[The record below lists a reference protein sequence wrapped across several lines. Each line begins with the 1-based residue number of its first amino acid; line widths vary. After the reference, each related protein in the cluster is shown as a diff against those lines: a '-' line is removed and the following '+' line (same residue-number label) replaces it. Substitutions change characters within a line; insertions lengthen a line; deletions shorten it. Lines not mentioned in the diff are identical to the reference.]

1 MVLKQ
6 RFLKTAVALSLTASA
21 IAPACAFAATPAPSA
36 VIEET
41 ASTDAAQAESAA
53 LSEKIDSLS
62 KELDSMKARKDLQKD
77 DYEARRAISDIASEL
92 AELRSQQESLSKLVN
107 TIATG
112 KAEREYAG
120 VSSTNYLVNP
130 GPSGHMS
137 YTQDAINSQ
146 GKSTMVFRYAP
157 NQIYKI
163 YCRPGYL
170 TDLAFHQGE
179 KITFV
184 GGGDTSAW
192 AINTTNVA
200 GTPHLYI
207 KPTVESSITNLIVTT
222 NKRSYQII
230 VNTSNWYNPMVTWS
244 YEDEDLQSRIGA
256 LGAQEA
262 SVTDTM
268 NATSLS
274 SLNFNYKI
282 KGNKKL
288 APDMVLD
295 DGTKTVLKY
304 NNGLPKKGP
313 AIFTKESKRGNV
325 NLVNYRVKDNCY
337 IIDRVLQD
345 AELHFSDDKG
355 DIVSIHRVN
364 P

>member
-1 MVLKQ
+1 MEFKPKCK
-6 RFLKTAVALSLTASA
+6 KTAIALSLALSA
-21 IAPACAFAATPAPSA
+21 ITPAAAFAATPSA
-36 VIEET
+36 TSVVE
-41 ASTDAAQAESAA
+41 DAAGTPDLAAKNAE
-53 LSEKIDSLS
+53 LTEKIDKLS
-62 KELDSMKARKDLQKD
+62 SELSSMQSRKDLQKD
-77 DYEARRAISDIASEL
+77 DYEARHAITDLASEL
-92 AELRSQQESLSKLVN
+92 AELRSQQESIAKLVSA
-107 TIATG
+107 IAEG

-120 VSSTNYLVNP
+120 LSSTQYLVNP
-130 GPSGHMS
+130 GPSGHIS

-157 NQIYKI
+157 NQLYKI

-170 TDLAFHQGE
+170 TDLAFRQGE

-192 AINTTNVA
+192 AINTTTVA

-222 NKRSYQII
+222 NQRSYQII

-244 YEDEDLQSRIGA
+244 YEDEDLQNRVSQF
-256 LGAQEA
+256 GAQEK
-262 SVTDTM
+262 SLTDAM
-268 NATSLS
+268 NTTSLS
-274 SLNFNYKI
+274 SLNFGYKI

-288 APDMVLD
+288 APDMVFD
-295 DGTKTVLKY
+295 DGTKTILKY

-313 AIFTKESKRGNV
+313 AIFTKESKHGNV
-325 NLVNYRVKDNCY
+325 NLVNYRIKDGSY

-345 AELHFSDDKG
+345 AELHFSDSKD
-355 DIVSIHRVN
+355 DTVSIHRVN